1 MAKGTK
7 RPIRS
12 TRLPCPQNAATDRQV
27 GARNPN
33 YGAVMSPD
41 NLVVA
46 AVDVGKLA
54 NIGWWRIA
62 GTDACGGRDLDDLV
76 AGLAADLDEG
86 RSVALGFEAPLF
98 IPNPTTVGGL
108 GRQRVGE
115 AGRPWC
121 AGAGTIA
128 LAFGVQQAS
137 YVVHRFAGMLE
148 RPIRAGVD
156 APGLLDGSLD
166 LLIWEAFV
174 SAGSKDRAATDPHI
188 SDARAAAEEFE
199 RRARTGGIR
208 SDIAD
213 THVLNLA
220 AAALIASG
228 LVTDSAL
235 LTTPCVVIK
244 SPQL

>member
-1 MAKGTK
+1 M
-7 RPIRS
+7 P
-12 TRLPCPQNAATDRQV
+12 PE
-27 GARNPN
+27 
-33 YGAVMSPD
+33 

-54 NIGWWRIA
+54 NVGWWRIA
-62 GTDACGGRDLDDLV
+62 GIDASGGRDLDDLV
-76 AGLAADLDEG
+76 TYLATDLRAG

-98 IPNPTTVGGL
+98 IPNPPAASGL

-128 LAFGVQQAS
+128 LAFGVQQAA
-137 YVVHRFAGMLE
+137 YVMHRLARVLD
-148 RPIRAGVD
+148 RPIRGGMD
-156 APGLLDGSLD
+156 AEDLFDGSLD

-174 SAGSKDRAATDPHI
+174 SAGAKDRTATDPHI

-199 RRARTGGIR
+199 RRAATGDIR
-208 SDIAD
+208 SDITD

-220 AAALIASG
+220 AAALITSG
-228 LVTDSAL
+228 LSTDPAL
-235 LTTPCVVIK
+235 LTTPCPVVK
-244 SPQL
+244 SPLL